1 MVRFVGAVVIFVVA
15 LMIAVPLI
23 TKLVNVLLVPVVVGT
38 ALYIAARWVNAYVNR
53 W

>member
-1 MVRFVGAVVIFVVA
+1 MGTVVIFVCA

-23 TKLVNVLLVPVVVGT
+23 TKLVNVLFVPVAVGA
-38 ALYIAARWVNAYVNR
+38 ALYIAARLVTAYVNR